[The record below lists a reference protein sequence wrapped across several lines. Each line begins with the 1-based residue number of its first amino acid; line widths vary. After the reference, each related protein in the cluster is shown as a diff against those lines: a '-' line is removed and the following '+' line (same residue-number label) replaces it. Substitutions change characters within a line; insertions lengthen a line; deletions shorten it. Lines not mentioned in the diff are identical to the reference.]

1 MWIKDIR
8 DYILYEDKDILVCHK
23 PAGLAVQNA
32 RVGSMDMESLL
43 KNYIAQK
50 VPGKMPYLGIIHR
63 LDQPV
68 EGVLVFALNPKAAAD
83 LSRQMTAGKIKK
95 MHRIVAKEIWFGL
108 IWIQAG
114 IIRFVCRWRMP
125 ECLWLVTESI
135 IPVRIVR
142 NRWLSVLQNWDF
154 SIRWQRNSWSF
165 RCSLQVWHSKD
176 IDIAKF
182 LMCKSEKCVKSLDEF
197 RKVCIM

>member
-95 MHRIVAKEIWFGL
+95 TYLA
-108 IWIQAG
+108 
-114 IIRFVCRWRMP
+114 
-125 ECLWLVTESI
+125 VTEGT
-135 IPVRIVR
+135 V
-142 NRWLSVLQNWDF
+142 
-154 SIRWQRNSWSF
+154 
-165 RCSLQVWHSKD
+165 K
-176 IDIAKF
+176 
-182 LMCKSEKCVKSLDEF
+182 VKSAKLVDWLKKDGRTNSSAVVEGGTSGA
-197 RKVCIM
+197 KKAILSYEVLETYKGKDLEYKEYEPLYACAAEVAAKQHKKLEK

>member
-32 RVGSMDMESLL
+32 RVGNMDMESFL

-95 MHRIVAKEIWFGL
+95 TYLAVTEGTVKVKSAKLVDWLKKDGRTNSSAVVEGGTSGAKKAILSYEVLETWKIRKTHRIVAKEI
-108 IWIQAG
+108 
-114 IIRFVCRWRMP
+114 
-125 ECLWLVTESI
+125 
-135 IPVRIVR
+135 
-142 NRWLSVLQNWDF
+142 
-154 SIRWQRNSWSF
+154 
-165 RCSLQVWHSKD
+165 
-176 IDIAKF
+176 
-182 LMCKSEKCVKSLDEF
+182 
-197 RKVCIM
+197 